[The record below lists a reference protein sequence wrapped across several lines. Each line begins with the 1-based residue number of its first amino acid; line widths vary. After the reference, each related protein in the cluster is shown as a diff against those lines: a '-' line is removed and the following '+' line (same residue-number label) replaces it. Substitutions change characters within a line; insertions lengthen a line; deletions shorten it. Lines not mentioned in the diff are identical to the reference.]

1 MSQKDKDRLH
11 KRHKIENIFCRI
23 DKFKRIYNRMEQKA
37 SHFKSL
43 NFLAAAIM
51 TLEGI
56 KRLTIDQSLLCT
68 FASEYIIMPYNNT
81 STH

>member
-1 MSQKDKDRLH
+1 
-11 KRHKIENIFCRI
+11 
-23 DKFKRIYNRMEQKA
+23 MEQKA

-56 KRLTIDQSLLCT
+56 KRLTIDQSLQRTALK
-68 FASEYIIMPYNNT
+68 AHYVARGLS
-81 STH
+81 